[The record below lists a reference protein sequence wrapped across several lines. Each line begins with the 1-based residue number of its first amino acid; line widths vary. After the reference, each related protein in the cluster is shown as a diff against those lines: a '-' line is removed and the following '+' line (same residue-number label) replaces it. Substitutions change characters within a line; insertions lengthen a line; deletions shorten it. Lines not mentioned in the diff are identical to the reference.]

1 MARPRVTE
9 RILASATV
17 DMLRFGPVPL
27 WEVTVTGANTDS
39 VRTYQI
45 DATTDDKAAQRGVE
59 LFVEEME
66 NLMGAANDS
75 DLLVLAPELS
85 DNT

>member
-1 MARPRVTE
+1 MTIP
-9 RILASATV
+9 ILASATV

-45 DATTDDKAAQRGVE
+45 DATTDDRAAQRGID
-59 LFVEEME
+59 LFCEEME
-66 NLMGAANDS
+66 AMAYAS
-75 DLLVLAPELS
+75 DLS
-85 DNT
+85 DSRAL